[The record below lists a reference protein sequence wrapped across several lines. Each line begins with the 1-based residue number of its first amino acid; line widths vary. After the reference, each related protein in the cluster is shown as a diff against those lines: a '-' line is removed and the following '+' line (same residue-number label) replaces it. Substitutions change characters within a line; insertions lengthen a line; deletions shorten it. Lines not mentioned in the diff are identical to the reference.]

1 MKHCYLNVPI
11 LIFLIINIAHA
22 QWKDLNIPKRAK
34 VNDII
39 HVGDRI
45 CIGTSEGIFINEYA
59 TEEQFHW
66 NSLSTGLQTTFINAM
81 TSVDSNIVVST
92 SLGIFIGQGFGKR
105 WVSASSDITATMVH
119 EFALDYETWVYA
131 ATSNGIWR
139 SKDKGDHWILMGL
152 EGLNVLTVTILGD
165 QSGYLAGTSVSDG
178 GRVFFGDLLG
188 NKPTELAA
196 LNDNILTVREFG
208 LKSMLVGC
216 YSHNPFDD
224 NLRRVDLNKPSN
236 INYNGFP
243 NSAISCIGFKGT
255 DFSFIGIQ
263 ARGQWGG
270 AEIPEGIFLS
280 RDLFIKPD
288 KPSWI
293 NWNDGLTTLSIE
305 SMYMTAD
312 HIFIGTDEGVFIRNF
327 TELTGIKPSAK
338 PFEEAI
344 QFDMRHSHINFPH
357 QLIGSSFSI
366 IGMDG
371 KCLIRN
377 QKVNSEKQSVN
388 LISKGIFFLNVYSG
402 DKKLVKKLIN

>member
-22 QWKDLNIPKRAK
+22 QWKDLNIPKRAR

-66 NSLSTGLQTTFINAM
+66 KNLSTGLQTTFINAM

-92 SLGIFIGQGFGKR
+92 SLGIFIGQCFGKR

-188 NKPTELAA
+188 K
-196 LNDNILTVREFG
+196 
-208 LKSMLVGC
+208 
-216 YSHNPFDD
+216 
-224 NLRRVDLNKPSN
+224 
-236 INYNGFP
+236 
-243 NSAISCIGFKGT
+243 IGR
-255 DFSFIGIQ
+255 
-263 ARGQWGG
+263 A
-270 AEIPEGIFLS
+270 
-280 RDLFIKPD
+280 
-288 KPSWI
+288 
-293 NWNDGLTTLSIE
+293 
-305 SMYMTAD
+305 
-312 HIFIGTDEGVFIRNF
+312 HV
-327 TELTGIKPSAK
+327 
-338 PFEEAI
+338 
-344 QFDMRHSHINFPH
+344 
-357 QLIGSSFSI
+357 
-366 IGMDG
+366 
-371 KCLIRN
+371 
-377 QKVNSEKQSVN
+377 
-388 LISKGIFFLNVYSG
+388 
-402 DKKLVKKLIN
+402 